1 MDNKM
6 MSFTEKSNFS
16 QLINEFNNCIKLQ
29 YNGELKIKIV
39 KGQVYTFYYRLGR
52 IVWATGGSHPFRR
65 WRRLMAQHCPQIDI
79 AQVRSHFIDLSRDYW
94 DYRVLETLYSQ
105 QKINREQVNT
115 ITEST
120 IHELLFDLIQQANYS
135 VINYERQQQIILN
148 SPMSFT
154 NVQMAL
160 QEAQQLWQA
169 WLAAGLAKFSPNL
182 APIVCQPEELQQQV
196 SPQIYQ
202 KFISLMTGK
211 HTLRDLAIKLK
222 QNVLPV
228 TRSLLPFILKGVIE
242 LVEVPDLPML
252 QLVHGKNVSSSPPHA
267 PKPPLVACIDD
278 SPQVCQMLEQMLV
291 PNGFRCLKI
300 QDPIQALPNLIQNK
314 PDLIFLDLIMP
325 VINGYEMC
333 TQIRRISTFTNTP
346 IIILT
351 SQDDLLDRIRTR
363 VIGATEFISKPI
375 TVDKTMALI
384 RKYLHPAIK

>member
-6 MSFTEKSNFS
+6 VSFAETSSFS
-16 QLINEFNNCIKLQ
+16 QLMYEFNNCIQLQ
-29 YNGELKIKIV
+29 YNGELKIQNN

-65 WRRLMAQHCPQIDI
+65 WRRLMAQYCPQIDV
-79 AQVRSHFIDLSRDYW
+79 AQVRSQFMDISIDYW

-105 QKINREQVNT
+105 HKINREQVNT

-120 IHELLFDLIQQANYS
+120 INELLFDLIQQAKYGE
-135 VINYERQQQIILN
+135 IHYERQQQIILN

-160 QEAQQLWQA
+160 QEIQQLWQA
-169 WLAAGLAKFSPNL
+169 WSAAGLAKFSPNL

-196 SPQIYQ
+196 SPPIYQ
-202 KFISLMTGK
+202 KFTSLMTGK
-211 HTLRDLAIKLK
+211 HTLRDLAIKLR
-222 QNVLPV
+222 QNVLSV

-252 QLVHGKNVSSSPPHA
+252 QLVHGKNYSSSAPNA
-267 PKPPLVACIDD
+267 PKRPLIACIDD

-291 PNGFRCLKI
+291 TNGFRCLKI

-333 TQIRRISTFTNTP
+333 TQIRRISAFTNTP

-351 SQDDLLDRIRTR
+351 SQDGLLDRIRTR
-363 VIGATEFISKPI
+363 VTGATEFMPKPI
-375 TVDKTMALI
+375 TVDKIMALI
-384 RKYLHPAIK
+384 RKYLHSAIN

>member
-1 MDNKM
+1 
-6 MSFTEKSNFS
+6 
-16 QLINEFNNCIKLQ
+16 
-29 YNGELKIKIV
+29 
-39 KGQVYTFYYRLGR
+39 
-52 IVWATGGSHPFRR
+52 
-65 WRRLMAQHCPQIDI
+65 
-79 AQVRSHFIDLSRDYW
+79 
-94 DYRVLETLYSQ
+94 
-105 QKINREQVNT
+105 
-115 ITEST
+115 
-120 IHELLFDLIQQANYS
+120 
-135 VINYERQQQIILN
+135 
-148 SPMSFT
+148 
-154 NVQMAL
+154 
-160 QEAQQLWQA
+160 
-169 WLAAGLAKFSPNL
+169 
-182 APIVCQPEELQQQV
+182 
-196 SPQIYQ
+196 
-202 KFISLMTGK
+202 MTGK

-252 QLVHGKNVSSSPPHA
+252 QLIHGKNVSSSTPNV
-267 PKPPLVACIDD
+267 PKRPLVACIDD

-351 SQDDLLDRIRTR
+351 SQDGLLDRIRTR

-384 RKYLHPAIK
+384 RKYLHPAIN